1 MRMFM
6 LMSTLSFL
14 KFFSN
19 IVYIDVFWS
28 FQLLI
33 DSHELNAIHKTIDNV
48 TKIFAFIDVYF
59 EVIAIIFQMGTPHLC
74 NLKIK

>member
-33 DSHELNAIHKTIDNV
+33 DTHELFMKLLTMLPKSLLLLV
-48 TKIFAFIDVYF
+48 FI
-59 EVIAIIFQMGTPHLC
+59 
-74 NLKIK
+74 LK